1 MGGRGNVFS
10 LIDFRVPMVTSL
22 CLMSCVFAAAQSADR
37 SEWLLLPRLSKA
49 QEIVYRGSYTEE
61 AVGAGVQFSRTYRL
75 ESRIVVL
82 DANPKGV
89 ELALLTV
96 LKPQAE
102 KKERGEDLPCV
113 SSRLELAKLDLQGRL
128 TTAPGVS
135 LTLPLDGPPSLE
147 CGAFLETP
155 NGRLKLE
162 QTWEANENGRPI
174 QTWKVEGTATV
185 GGVNCL
191 KVVGVQ
197 QSNDWDKPRADHTAW
212 RRTDTV
218 CLIPRQGIAQKVE
231 RLIECREP
239 ARKDPSR
246 RYTVSY
252 DLDSTLQYPAQLFED
267 RRREITQIHT
277 LGEAAA
283 PLLVAPAKNSSQL
296 ETLQGKIAHF
306 LEDQP
311 SSPFREAAVQLKRR
325 VEAARRGDP
334 APVHPAAEVESAPSV
349 AKLGYTAPDFL
360 ASDFDTKE
368 SIRPRRW
375 LGKPVLMVFFNP
387 SSQTA
392 EELLRFAQATSEA
405 YGKEAT
411 VVGFAMSDDGEK
423 VRKQR
428 SELKLTIGILSGL
441 GLRKSYDVE
450 ATPKLIV
457 LDAEGVVRGSY
468 EGWGQETA
476 GGVQADL
483 RKSAP
488 RPNVIWKDA
497 PPMKK

>member
-1 MGGRGNVFS
+1 
-10 LIDFRVPMVTSL
+10 
-22 CLMSCVFAAAQSADR
+22 MSCVFAVAQPGDR
-37 SEWLLLPRLSKA
+37 SEWLLLPRLTKA
-49 QEIVYRGSYTEE
+49 EELVYRGSYTEE
-61 AVGAGVQFSRTYRL
+61 AVGAGVQFGRAYRL

-82 DANPKGV
+82 DANPKGA

-102 KKERGEDLPCV
+102 KKDRAEETPCV
-113 SSRLELAKLDLQGRL
+113 SARLELAKLDLQGRL
-128 TTAPGVS
+128 TTDPGVS
-135 LTLPLDGPPSLE
+135 LMAPLDGPPSLE

-162 QTWEANENGRPI
+162 QAWEVSESGRPV

-185 GGVNCL
+185 GGVNCIKL
-191 KVVGVQ
+191 TGVQ

-218 CLIPRQGIAQKVE
+218 WLIPRLGVAQKVE
-231 RLIECREP
+231 RVIERREP
-239 ARKDPSR
+239 ARKDPAR

-252 DLDSTLQYPAQLFED
+252 DLDSSLQYPAQLFED
-267 RRREITQIHT
+267 RRREIAQIHT
-277 LGEAAA
+277 LGQAAA
-283 PLLVAPAKNSSQL
+283 PLLAVPAKNSTQL
-296 ETLQGKIAHF
+296 ETLQGKITHF

-311 SSPFREAAVQLKRR
+311 PSPFREAAVQLKRR

-334 APVHPAAEVESAPSV
+334 SPVPPAADVETAPSV

-360 ASDFDTKE
+360 ASDFDSKE

-375 LGKPVLMVFFNP
+375 LGKPVLMVFYNP
-387 SSQTA
+387 SSPTV
-392 EELLRFAQATSEA
+392 EELLRFAQAVHEA

-411 VVGFAMSDDGEK
+411 VVGLAMSDAAEK

-428 SELKLTIGILSGL
+428 TDLKLTIGVLNGVA
-441 GLRKSYDVE
+441 LRKSYDVE

-457 LDAEGVVRGSY
+457 LDAEGVVRAAY
-468 EGWGQETA
+468 DGWGEETA
-476 GGVQADL
+476 AGVKADL
-483 RKSAP
+483 KKALP
-488 RPNVIWKDA
+488 RPNLLWKDA
-497 PPMKK
+497 PPMKSGPGQ